1 MMPFRLIRSYSE
13 KGVNGKLYLHDQQIC
28 FTIELPWNNNQAQ
41 ISCIPE
47 GIYPLHKR
55 YSARFKWHL
64 HLQDVPG
71 RSMILIHP
79 ANHAM
84 LELRGCIAPVS
95 LLTGAGRGRHSVK
108 AMQRIMCLV
117 DNVIRTEE
125 PIFLIVTSQMG
136 HT

>member
-1 MMPFRLIRSYSE
+1 MRFRLIRSYGE
-13 KGVNGKLYLHDQQIC
+13 RGVNGKLYLHDQQVC
-28 FTIELPWNNNQAQ
+28 YTIELPWKNNQAQ

-47 GIYPLHKR
+47 GIYPLQKR
-55 YSARFKWHL
+55 YSPRFGWHL
-64 HLQDVPG
+64 QLQHVPG

-95 LLTGAGRGRHSVK
+95 LLTGAGRGRHSVR
-108 AMQRIMCLV
+108 AMQRIMHLV
-117 DNVIRTEE
+117 DTAIRTEE
-125 PIFLIVTSQMG
+125 PIFLIVSSKPD

>member
-1 MMPFRLIRSYSE
+1 MQFRLLRRYGE

-28 FTIELPWNNNQAQ
+28 YTIELPWKHNQPQ

-47 GIYPLHKR
+47 GIYPLQKR
-55 YSARFKWHL
+55 YSTRFGWHL
-64 HLQDVPG
+64 QLQHVPG

-95 LLTGAGRGRHSVK
+95 QLTGAGRGNHSVK
-108 AMQRIMCLV
+108 AMQRILLLV
-117 DNVIRTEE
+117 DTAIRTAD
-125 PIFLIVTSQMG
+125 PIFLTVLSE
-136 HT
+136 